1 MTIKLSLGEN
11 IIEVILDM
19 MKKTHTAIGIAAA
32 IAIINTFSLPYVSII
47 GVIGANAPDWDFK
60 LGLKHRTITHSLL
73 LLCLSSFAVSF
84 FSKNIAVIWF
94 VSYLLHL
101 LADSFTKM
109 GVPLM
114 IPTVMAIRPLKICRY
129 DQNCRR
135 RSFLYRLWWM

>member
-1 MTIKLSLGEN
+1 
-11 IIEVILDM
+11 M

-109 GVPLM
+109 GVP
-114 IPTVMAIRPLKICRY
+114 
-129 DQNCRR
+129 
-135 RSFLYRLWWM
+135 FLYPFIKQRYGLKLIKTGGVEDMFICLLAVFIISIMFIRI